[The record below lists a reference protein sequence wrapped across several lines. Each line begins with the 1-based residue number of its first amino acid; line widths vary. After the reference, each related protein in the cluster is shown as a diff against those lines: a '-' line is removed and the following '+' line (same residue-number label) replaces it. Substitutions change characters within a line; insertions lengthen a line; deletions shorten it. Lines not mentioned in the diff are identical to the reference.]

1 MFTFSIRR
9 TAVLLLSLSSLGL
22 AVADSS
28 GGLAG
33 LPVSVRHV
41 PNGGIQ
47 PQLLTDRAGTLH
59 LLYYAG
65 DPAHGD
71 LYYVK
76 SSDAGH
82 TWTSPL
88 RVNSSPGTAIAL
100 GTIRGGQ
107 IAIGRRGRVHVAW
120 NGSSL
125 AESLGRKNPEPGQAG
140 APMLYS
146 RLNDTHTAFEPER
159 NLMTGTFGLDGGGT
173 IAADASGYVYV
184 AWHAR
189 VPGATAGESGRRVW
203 IATSSDDGKTFTGER
218 PATHEPTG
226 VCGCCG
232 MTMYSDSH
240 AILRVLY
247 RSATEGVHRDIYLLT
262 SRDRARTFADR
273 KLDIWDINACPMS
286 SMAFAEGAGK
296 VEGSWETA
304 GQVYF
309 ERLTDT
315 NASPISAPGPG
326 KSRKHPRLSV
336 ASNGETLFVWT
347 DGTGWNRGGSVGWQ
361 LYDPTE
367 KLTAEKGTV
376 AGVPAWSFA
385 AGAETAQGFLIL
397 Y

>member
-1 MFTFSIRR
+1 
-9 TAVLLLSLSSLGL
+9 
-22 AVADSS
+22 
-28 GGLAG
+28 
-33 LPVSVRHV
+33 
-41 PNGGIQ
+41 
-47 PQLLTDRAGTLH
+47 
-59 LLYYAG
+59 
-65 DPAHGD
+65 
-71 LYYVK
+71 
-76 SSDAGH
+76 
-82 TWTSPL
+82 
-88 RVNSSPGTAIAL
+88 
-100 GTIRGGQ
+100 
-107 IAIGRRGRVHVAW
+107 
-120 NGSSL
+120 
-125 AESLGRKNPEPGQAG
+125 
-140 APMLYS
+140 
-146 RLNDTHTAFEPER
+146 
-159 NLMTGTFGLDGGGT
+159 
-173 IAADASGYVYV
+173 
-184 AWHAR
+184 
-189 VPGATAGESGRRVW
+189 
-203 IATSSDDGKTFTGER
+203 
-218 PATHEPTG
+218 
-226 VCGCCG
+226 

-315 NASPISAPGPG
+315 NASPISAPGPS